1 VQNEVVERI
10 VRNLREVNQRISDAA
25 GQINRQP
32 TEITLVTVSKTF
44 PVEIVKCAVTAGA
57 KILGESRVQ
66 EGSEK
71 IKELGNVASWHL
83 IGHLQTNK
91 AARAVQYFDF
101 IQSIDS
107 WNLGEKVSQAA
118 VKLDKKIDCLMELN
132 SSGEENKYG
141 FSPEDLIDATEQIM
155 TLPGIS
161 VKGLMTIGPWTTDE
175 GEIKK
180 AFEITHKLY
189 EAMRTRFGP
198 HIDTLSMGM
207 SSDYEL
213 AIKCGSNMVRVGT
226 AIFGERTK

>member
-1 VQNEVVERI
+1 MQNEVVDRI
-10 VRNLREVNQRISDAA
+10 ARNLREVNQRISDAA
-25 GQINRQP
+25 GHTNRQSS
-32 TEITLVTVSKTF
+32 EITLVTVSKTF
-44 PVEIVKCAVTAGA
+44 PAEIVKCAVEAGA

-71 IKELGNVASWHL
+71 VKELGSVASWHM

-91 AARAVQYFDF
+91 ASRAVQYFDL

-107 WNLGEKVSQAA
+107 LHLGEKVSQAA
-118 VKLDKKIDCLMELN
+118 VKLNKRIDCLVEVN

-141 FSPEDLIDATEQIM
+141 YSPDDLIDESERIV
-155 TLPGIS
+155 TLPGINMR
-161 VKGLMTIGPWTTDE
+161 GLMTIGPWTTDE
-175 GEIKK
+175 DEIKK
-180 AFEITHKLY
+180 ALEMTRKLY
-189 EAMRTRFGP
+189 EVMRTRFGP
-198 HIDTLSMGM
+198 QIDTLSMGM

>member
-1 VQNEVVERI
+1 MKIEEVERI
-10 VRNLREVNQRISDAA
+10 ARNLLEVNQRIAEAA
-25 GQINRQP
+25 GQTNRQP

-44 PVEIVKCAVTAGA
+44 PIEIVKSAVAAGA

-71 IKELGNVASWHL
+71 VIELGDIASWHL

-91 AARAVQYFDF
+91 AAQAVLYFDM

-107 WNLGEKVSQAA
+107 LHLADKISQAA
-118 VKLDKKIDCLMELN
+118 VKVNKKIDCLLEIN
-132 SSGEENKYG
+132 SSGEETKYG
-141 FSPEDLIDATEQIM
+141 FSPDDLIDAAERIEP
-155 TLPGIS
+155 LPGINM
-161 VKGLMTIGPWTTDE
+161 KGLMTIGPWTNDAS
-175 GEIKK
+175 EIQK

-189 EAMRTRFGP
+189 EMMKTKIGS

-213 AIKCGSNMVRVGT
+213 AIHCGSNMVRVGS
-226 AIFGERTK
+226 AIFGERAS